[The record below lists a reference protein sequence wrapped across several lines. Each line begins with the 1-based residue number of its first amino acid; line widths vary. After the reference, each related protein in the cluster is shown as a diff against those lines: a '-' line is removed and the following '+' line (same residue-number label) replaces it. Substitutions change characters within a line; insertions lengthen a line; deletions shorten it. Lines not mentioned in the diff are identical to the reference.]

1 MAQLLNLKFFLYLY
15 CLGVD
20 GSPLKA
26 SRRNVVRHFGG
37 TKTKLKINT
46 NSNEQ
51 TKISIPVINC
61 KCNSIDNKYL

>member
-1 MAQLLNLKFFLYLY
+1 MSGAYT
-15 CLGVD
+15 D
-20 GSPLKA
+20 
-26 SRRNVVRHFGG
+26 VVRHFGG